1 MRRSSRL
8 FLLTILILLT
18 NCSRERHPELKVG
31 VLLWPPY
38 EVFYLADS
46 LGYYDDAHIDL
57 VTFNSPAEALRG
69 YRNNLLDAVALTNQF
84 LPALINRDTSHK
96 VVMVIDH
103 SHGGDALLAKKEIGN
118 IGGLRG
124 KTVIAEAG
132 PLGLYMLAR
141 ALHLNGM
148 DLDDIKLKTVDMGA
162 QAEVFQADSID
173 AVVTYEPYRT
183 ILLQQGARELFNS
196 SQIPYEISDVL
207 ITTTETIGNNK
218 KNLNSLISGFFKAA
232 NYLNKNPQEAAAIM
246 SKREH
251 LTGQQMLSALRGTK
265 IADVAENKLL
275 FKKPDGAFYVT
286 LDSISRT
293 LEKIGMADTAPDFS
307 AVVDARFI
315 GELD

>member
-1 MRRSSRL
+1 MRRTSRL

-18 NCSRERHPELKVG
+18 NCSRERQPVLKVG

-46 LGYYDDAHIDL
+46 LGYYDDAHINL

-69 YRNNLLDAVALTNQF
+69 YRNNLLDAVALTSQF
-84 LPALINRDTSHK
+84 LPSLVNRDTSHK

-118 IGGLRG
+118 VGGLSG
-124 KTVIAEAG
+124 KTVVAEAG
-132 PLGLYMLAR
+132 PLGLYVLAR
-141 ALHLNGM
+141 ALYINDMKLN
-148 DLDDIKLKTVDMGA
+148 DIRLKTVDMGA
-162 QAEVFQADSID
+162 QTDAFRADSIH
-173 AVVTYEPYRT
+173 AVVTYEPYKT

-207 ITTTETIGNNK
+207 ITTSKTIKNNQA
-218 KNLNSLISGFFKAA
+218 NLKTLISGFFKAA
-232 NYLNKNPQEAAAIM
+232 NYLKENPQEAAAIM

-251 LTGQQMLSALRGTK
+251 LTGPQMLSALRGTK

-293 LEKIGMADTAPDFS
+293 LEKIGMADTAADFS